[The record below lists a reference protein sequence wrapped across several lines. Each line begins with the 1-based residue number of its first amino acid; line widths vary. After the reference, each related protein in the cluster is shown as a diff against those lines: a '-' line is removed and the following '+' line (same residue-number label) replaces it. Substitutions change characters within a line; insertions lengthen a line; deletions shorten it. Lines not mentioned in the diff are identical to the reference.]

1 MTRLALFD
9 LDHTLIPTDSDHEWG
24 RFMIK
29 LGIVDPVAFARD
41 NERFFEDYRNGCLD
55 IYAYLRVAVAPLTK
69 YPRDQLDVWH
79 AQFMQEVILPKI
91 LPQARALVAEH
102 QAQGDLCCLIT
113 ATNAFVT
120 APIGRALGIEHL
132 LAIDLKTEVHADDMS
147 ASALDGRAAA
157 SVRGRYTGEVDGV
170 PSFQAGKITRT
181 EAWLASRGEK
191 LSDFERSFFYSDS
204 RNDIPLLE
212 KVSDPVATNPDDTLR
227 AHAKAHG
234 WRILELFN

>member
-29 LGIVDPVAFARD
+29 LGLVDAAQFARD
-41 NERFFEDYRNGCLD
+41 NERFYADYQNGCLD
-55 IYAYLRVAVAPLTK
+55 IHAYLRVALAPLTRHA
-69 YPRDQLDVWH
+69 RDTLDDWH
-79 AQFMQEVILPKI
+79 RQFMAEVITPAIRPEAL
-91 LPQARALVAEH
+91 ALVAGH
-102 QAQGDLCCLIT
+102 QARGDLCCVIT

-120 APIGRALGIEHL
+120 GPIARALGIDNL
-132 LAIDLKTEVHADDMS
+132 IAIDLATEGGAP
-147 ASALDGRAAA
+147 
-157 SVRGRYTGEVDGV
+157 RGRFTGEIAGE
-170 PSFQAGKITRT
+170 PSFREGKITRT
-181 EAWLASRGEK
+181 QQWLATRGK
-191 LSDFERSFFYSDS
+191 TLADFEQSFFYSDS

-234 WRILELFN
+234 WRTLELFH

>member
-29 LGIVDPVAFARD
+29 LGIVDATQFARE
-41 NERFFEDYRNGCLD
+41 NEQFFEDYKNGCLD
-55 IYAYLRVAVAPLTK
+55 IHAYLRVSLAPLK
-69 YPRDQLDVWH
+69 QYSRDTLDAWH
-79 AQFMQEVILPKI
+79 RQFMAEVIAPAIRPEAL
-91 LPQARALVAEH
+91 ALVAEH
-102 QAQGDLCCLIT
+102 QRAGDLCCVIT

-120 APIGRALGIEHL
+120 APIGRALGIDNL
-132 LAIDLKTEVHADDMS
+132 LAINLKTDD
-147 ASALDGRAAA
+147 GTP
-157 SVRGRYTGEVDGV
+157 RGRFTGEIDGE
-170 PSFQAGKITRT
+170 PSFREGKITRT
-181 EAWLASRGEK
+181 HSWLASLGMK
-191 LSDFERSFFYSDS
+191 LEDFERSFFYSDS

-227 AHAKAHG
+227 AHANANG

>member
-1 MTRLALFD
+1 MKRLALFD

-24 RFMIK
+24 RYMIK
-29 LGIVDPVAFARD
+29 LGLVDPTAFARD

-55 IYAYLRVAVAPLTK
+55 IHAYLRVAVAPLTQHS
-69 YPRDQLDVWH
+69 RDQLDVWH
-79 AQFMQEVILPKI
+79 AQFMQEVIVPQI

-120 APIGRALGIEHL
+120 APIARALGIEHL
-132 LAIDLKTEVHADDMS
+132 LAIDLKTEMHPDDMAAGTADD
-147 ASALDGRAAA
+147 AAL
-157 SVRGRYTGEVDGV
+157 RGRYTGEIDGI
-170 PSFQAGKITRT
+170 PSFQAGKVTRT

-191 LSDFERSFFYSDS
+191 LSDFDHSFFYSDS

>member
-29 LGIVDPVAFARD
+29 EGLVDAVQYQRD
-41 NERFFEDYRNGCLD
+41 NERFFEDYQNGCLD
-55 IYAYLRVAVAPLTK
+55 IHAYLHVALKPLTRHS
-69 YPRDQLDVWH
+69 RDELDALH
-79 AQFMQEVILPKI
+79 RKFMDEVITPALRPS
-91 LPQARALVAEH
+91 AMALVREH
-102 QAQGDLCCLIT
+102 QARGDLCCVIT

-120 APIGRALGIEHL
+120 APIARAFGIDHL
-132 LAIDLKTEVHADDMS
+132 LAIDLDTEP
-147 ASALDGRAAA
+147 DGEPDGTVANGTGKR
-157 SVRGRYTGEVDGV
+157 VRGRYTGKIRGE
-170 PSFQAGKITRT
+170 PSFREGKITRT
-181 EAWLASRGEK
+181 HAWLADMGMK
-191 LSDFERSFFYSDS
+191 LEDFDQSFFYSDS

>member
-1 MTRLALFD
+1 MKRLALFD

-29 LGIVDPVAFARD
+29 LGLVDATEFARE

-55 IYAYLRVAVAPLTK
+55 IHAYLRVALAPLK
-69 YPRDQLDVWH
+69 QHSRDQLDVFH
-79 AQFMQEVILPKI
+79 AQFMQEVILPQV
-91 LPQARALVAEH
+91 LPQAHALVAEH

-120 APIGRALGIEHL
+120 APIGRALGIDHL
-132 LAIDLKTEVHADDMS
+132 LAIDLKTALHPDD
-147 ASALDGRAAA
+147 APTDGGEGT
-157 SVRGRYTGEVDGV
+157 VRGRYTGEVDGV

-191 LSDFERSFFYSDS
+191 LSDFDRSFFYSDS